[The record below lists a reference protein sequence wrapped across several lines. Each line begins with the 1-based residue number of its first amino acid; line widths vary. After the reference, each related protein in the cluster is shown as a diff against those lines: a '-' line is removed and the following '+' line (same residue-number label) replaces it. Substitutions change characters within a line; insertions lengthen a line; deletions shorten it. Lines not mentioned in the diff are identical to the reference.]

1 MEVMLTFAVF
11 ATAMVGLS
19 IGVIISNRS
28 LQGSC
33 GGAASLD
40 LGGDPMCGA
49 CGKKEADMCPSDDEL
64 VRIAQI
70 AHPNP
75 AHHH

>member
-1 MEVMLTFAVF
+1 MELVLVTSLFGVCMLG
-11 ATAMVGLS
+11 MSVGVLL
-19 IGVIISNRS
+19 SNRR

-33 GGAASLD
+33 GGLSA
-40 LGGDPMCGA
+40 LGEDADSCGA
-49 CGKKEADMCPSDDEL
+49 CGKKVADMCPSDEEL

-75 AHHH
+75 VHHR